1 MSESYVDLT
10 FLVFRKTEGFKMEK
24 TYRDLLRECNYPEEV
39 LANMTDEDCEG
50 ECDVIGVT
58 V

>member
-1 MSESYVDLT
+1 
-10 FLVFRKTEGFKMEK
+10 MEK